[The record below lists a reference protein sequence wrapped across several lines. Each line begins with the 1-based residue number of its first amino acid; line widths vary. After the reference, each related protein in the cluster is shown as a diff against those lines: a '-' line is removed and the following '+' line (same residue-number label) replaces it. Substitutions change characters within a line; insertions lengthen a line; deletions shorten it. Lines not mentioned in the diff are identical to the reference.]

1 MLLNIKVVFC
11 LYSKAYVIIVIE
23 FAKRIK
29 KIQEEARVTLK
40 KVQKKIKRQ
49 ADKERK
55 EAEV

>member
-40 KVQKKIKRQ
+40 KV
-49 ADKERK
+49 
-55 EAEV
+55 